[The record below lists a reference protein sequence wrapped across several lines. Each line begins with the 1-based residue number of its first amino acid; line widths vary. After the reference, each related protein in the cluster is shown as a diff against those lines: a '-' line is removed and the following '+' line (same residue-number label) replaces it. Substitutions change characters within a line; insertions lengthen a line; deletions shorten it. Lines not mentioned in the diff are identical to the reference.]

1 MSSSALIHDPAPPWT
16 CFSQL
21 NIYKQL
27 VAHAYNPSH
36 SGGRDQGDCGSK
48 PTPAKTNSL
57 GEPISRKK
65 IPSQTRTC
73 GVAQS
78 IGPEF
83 KPQNHKKKKNKKERD
98 TLYRSMT
105 EPGMQVRKTTA
116 L

>member
-1 MSSSALIHDPAPPWT
+1 
-16 CFSQL
+16 
-21 NIYKQL
+21 
-27 VAHAYNPSH
+27 
-36 SGGRDQGDCGSK
+36 
-48 PTPAKTNSL
+48 L

-83 KPQNHKKKKNKKERD
+83 KPQNQKKKNKKERD
-98 TLYRSMT
+98 TLYRSRT
-105 EPGMQVRKTTA
+105 EPGMLVRKTTA